1 MIRNNLAKLMIDRNM
16 KATELS
22 ETTGIA
28 RSTIS
33 KISNNIS
40 TKIDF
45 NTLNDICIAL
55 EIEPEDFFAFIPINY
70 NFKITIGNEAREIE
84 GELIVDDELLG
95 EETYN
100 PTFYN
105 ISAIIEFERKNEANI
120 SYEYSGEVEV
130 NYDYLTYLER
140 ETEVKG
146 DMVEATLKLSD
157 NIDENN
163 IYESLPVEFQT
174 QVRIDFNKEI
184 YYELIKKFELST
196 KEADHIGIKIDM

>member
-1 MIRNNLAKLMIDRNM
+1 MIRNTLAKLMIDRNM

-22 ETTGIA
+22 EMTGIA

-45 NTLNDICIAL
+45 DTLNDICISL
-55 EIEPEDFFAFIPINY
+55 EIEPKDFFTFIPINY

-95 EETYN
+95 EEMYN

-105 ISAIIEFERKNEANI
+105 ISAAIEFERKNEVGT

-130 NYDYLTYLER
+130 NYEYLTYLER
-140 ETEVKG
+140 ETEIKG
-146 DMVEATLKLSD
+146 DMVEVKLRLND
-157 NIDENN
+157 NIAENN

-174 QVRIDFNKEI
+174 QIRTDFTKEI
-184 YYELIKKFELST
+184 YYELIKKFELT
-196 KEADHIGIKIDM
+196 AEETDHIIIDIDM

>member
-1 MIRNNLAKLMIDRNM
+1 MIRNTLAKLMIDRNM

-22 ETTGIA
+22 EMTGIA

-45 NTLNDICIAL
+45 DTLNDICIAL
-55 EIEPEDFFAFIPINY
+55 EIEPENFFAFIPINY
-70 NFKITIGNEAREIE
+70 NFKITIGNEAREID
-84 GELIVDDELLG
+84 GELIVDDELIG
-95 EETYN
+95 EEMYN

-105 ISAIIEFERKNEANI
+105 ISAIIEFERKNGVSTI
-120 SYEYSGEVEV
+120 YEYSGEVEV
-130 NYDYLTYLER
+130 NYEYLTYLER

-146 DMVEATLKLSD
+146 DMVEATLKLND

-163 IYESLPVEFQT
+163 IYKSLPVEFQT
-174 QVRIDFNKEI
+174 QIKTDFTKEI
-184 YYELIKKFELST
+184 YYELIKRFELTT
-196 KEADHIGIKIDM
+196 KETDHITIDINM